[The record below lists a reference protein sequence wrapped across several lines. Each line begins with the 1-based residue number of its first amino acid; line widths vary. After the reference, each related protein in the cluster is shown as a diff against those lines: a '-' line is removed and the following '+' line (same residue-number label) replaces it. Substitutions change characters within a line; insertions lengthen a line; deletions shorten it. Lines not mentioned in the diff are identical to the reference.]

1 MIYYYIM
8 VGFVRMLNKELKET
22 QKINNKR
29 TINLKARFALPT
41 GSHFNIKTILATV
54 CLSFIIFLSIVIGG
68 LGSNTIVVQANSVQ
82 STGVGIYW
90 DQACTNRTLSLKW
103 GSIEA
108 GSSYNLT
115 VFIKNER
122 NSAISL
128 GLNTSNWTPFA
139 TSSYMFLNWNYTGQ
153 VFKTD
158 EVIPIK
164 LTLTVSPTI
173 IDITDFNFETIITT
187 VG

>member
-1 MIYYYIM
+1 MIYHYII
-8 VGFVRMLNKELKET
+8 VGYVRMLNKKIKET
-22 QKINNKR
+22 RNINNKR
-29 TINLKARFALPT
+29 TINQKARFTMPT
-41 GSHFNIKTILATV
+41 ESQFNIKTILAV
-54 CLSFIIFLSIVIGG
+54 ICLSFIIFLSIVTGG
-68 LGSNTIVVQANSVQ
+68 LGSNKIVVQANSVH
-82 STGVGIYW
+82 SVGVGIYW
-90 DQACTNRTLSLKW
+90 DQACTNRTLTLNW

-115 VFIKNER
+115 VYVRNER
-122 NSAISL
+122 NLAVSL
-128 GLNTSNWTPFA
+128 GLNTSNWTPST

-158 EVIPIK
+158 EVIPIE

-187 VG
+187 IG